1 MSLATYASP
10 YNNNDDYNVID
21 EKKKYRNRTAKRKEN
36 KNNNPKVQ
44 AMMREIYD
52 DNEEDNNG
60 LSDFKPLGPPQSM
73 AMENNDNERD
83 FKMPSEFTNNEYTP
97 GPSFDPQPVS
107 QYENTGSYTN
117 QYVPSLA
124 PSMPNYY
131 NNNGVSIDKD
141 ELLEK
146 MNYIIYMLEEQKNV
160 KTDNIMEELILYT
173 FLGVFVIFV
182 VDSFA
187 RAGKYTR

>member
-10 YNNNDDYNVID
+10 YINDDYNVIE
-21 EKKKYRNRTAKRKEN
+21 EKKKYRSRTAKRKEN
-36 KNNNPKVQ
+36 KTNNPKVQ
-44 AMMREIYD
+44 AMMKEIYED
-52 DNEEDNNG
+52 PEEGTNN
-60 LSDFKPLGPPQSM
+60 LSDFQPLGPPQSM
-73 AMENNDNERD
+73 SMENNIEEN
-83 FKMPSEFTNNEYTP
+83 KYNPPKEFGNNQYHP

-107 QYENTGSYTN
+107 QYENTGSYSN

-124 PSMPNYY
+124 PSAPNFY
-131 NNNGVSIDKD
+131 NNNTMDKD

-146 MNYIIYMLEEQKNV
+146 MNYIIYMLEEQKNE

-187 RAGKYTR
+187 RVGKYTR